1 MQFTSIDPCIRH
13 LDLAAEQLDLDLA
26 AERLAKL
33 KIERD
38 QAEAA
43 FIAQQNHLISLLDEI
58 GVKST
63 STSRYK
69 ITKRFSERV
78 VVNESG
84 LKKALGAVKFNKLT
98 DRKLNRAKLNA
109 AVAAGEVDP
118 VLVAQN
124 SNIKE
129 TSAWVSVNENHGEE
143 E

>member
-1 MQFTSIDPCIRH
+1 MQFTSVNPLTHH
-13 LDLAAEQLDLDLA
+13 LNMA
-26 AERLAKL
+26 AERLVRLRA
-33 KIERD
+33 ERD
-38 QAEAA
+38 AAEAA
-43 FIAQQNHLISLLDEI
+43 LAAQQEYVISLLDEM

-124 SNIKE
+124 SDIKE